1 MVREA
6 SGVIARAG
14 AETMPDSNGH
24 ISIAYLVSEYPGISH
39 TFILREVRGLRKLG
53 FAIKTAS
60 INHPDR
66 PSEKL
71 TAQEREEA
79 GATFFVKPSGLG
91 GALKAHIAALAR
103 RPLKYLAAMAF
114 ALRLGGTDLKKMLY
128 GLFYFVE
135 AVMIG
140 EWMRE
145 AGMRHLHVHFAT
157 PASTVGLIVAN
168 IYPIGLSLTVHGP
181 DEFYDAPGYCLAE
194 KIAGASFICCIGMY
208 ARSQLMKLSPPEHWS
223 KFEVAPLGLF
233 LDEFAPRVALRASDC
248 FEILSVGRLVA
259 AKGQHILLA
268 AIHHLVRG
276 GRNVRLRLVGDGPDR
291 RSLEDDARR
300 RGLDGVV
307 VFEGSVN
314 PDRIRAIYEAA
325 DVFALASFAEGIPVV
340 LMEAM
345 AMEIPCVATFITGI
359 PELIRDGE
367 DGLLV
372 APSDDAALADA
383 VRRLMDDAELRRRLG
398 QTGRK
403 RVVEHYN
410 LDLNIPRLGEIFR
423 RRLEAAS

>member
-1 MVREA
+1 VNVWWEM
-6 SGVIARAG
+6 
-14 AETMPDSNGH
+14 
-24 ISIAYLVSEYPGISH
+24 
-39 TFILREVRGLRKLG
+39 LRESDFERTIPLLAMRGRMVVMVG
-53 FAIKTAS
+53 
-60 INHPDR
+60 R
-66 PSEKL
+66 
-71 TAQEREEA
+71 
-79 GATFFVKPSGLG
+79 
-91 GALKAHIAALAR
+91 GALRAHLAALAR
-103 RPLKYLAAMAF
+103 RPLKYLAGMTF
-114 ALRLGGTDLKKMLY
+114 ALRLGGTDLKKLLY

-140 EWMRE
+140 EWMRG
-145 AGMRHLHVHFAT
+145 AGVRHLHVHFAT
-157 PASTVGLIVAN
+157 PASTVGLIAAR

-223 KFEVAPLGLF
+223 KFEVAPLGISLN
-233 LDEFAPRVALRASDC
+233 EFAPLALRSSDR
-248 FEILSVGRLVA
+248 FEILSVGRLVP

-268 AIHHLVRG
+268 AIHHLVRD
-276 GRNVRLRLVGDGPDR
+276 GRNLRLRLVGDGPDR

-300 RGLDGVV
+300 RGLDGVA
-307 VFEGSVN
+307 VFEGAVN
-314 PDRIRAIYEAA
+314 PDRIRAIYETA

-359 PELIRDGE
+359 PELIRAGL

-383 VRRLMDDAELRRRLG
+383 IGRLMDDTELRRRLG
-398 QTGRK
+398 RAGRK

-410 LDLNIPRLGEIFR
+410 LDVNIPRLGEIFR
-423 RRLEAAS
+423 RRLEAGS